1 MANDDEKS
9 RSRPLVLEQLEQL
22 EQLCVKFFYMSR
34 IDSKLC
40 DSPFQPSQLFHFL
53 LFWPRFGTV
62 MFKLLLYEGRDRVK
76 TS

>member
-34 IDSKLC
+34 VDSKLC

-62 MFKLLLYEGRDRVK
+62 GTVMFKLLLNERVK
-76 TS
+76 TM